1 MKNLSIKFKIT
12 VWFAVSILLI
22 TGITMGA
29 VIGISGSVIRK
40 DTFENLIEI
49 VEENA
54 DEIEYVSH
62 YDRLDMDD
70 DYDIYL
76 QYKDGY
82 LEIDDD
88 FVRTLNGIVCSV
100 YDIDGNILYGEDIL
114 YKTNKSSVFGS
125 GAVETVKEKSR
136 ASFYYFDKRID
147 LKNNDSLWLRGVVSA
162 DYGNARI
169 KNIIFLSLWIL
180 PVLFLIAVLGG
191 YIVARKSLSTIDKIT
206 LSAQSIREGNDLT
219 KRIELENSSKEVQ
232 SLSDSFN
239 GMLDRLEKSFKSE
252 QQLTNDVSHELRTP
266 VSVIMS
272 QCEFTLEKQRTEEE
286 YEEAL
291 KLVFRQSKKM
301 SGMINDMLSFSRLE
315 KREAFEGLC
324 DTDFSELI
332 KSVCDDLS
340 LIRDKGIT
348 VHCETEDNIII
359 NGDSQ
364 LLTRLAVN
372 LVSNAYRYGKDNGNI
387 YVSLKSEGRYAVLTV
402 HDDGIGIAKEDIEK
416 IWDRFYRADKS
427 RSDKGTGLGL
437 CFVREIARIH
447 GAEVSVSS
455 KLGEGS
461 TFTFKFLKKI

>member
-22 TGITMGA
+22 TGITMAA

-54 DEIEYVSH
+54 DEVEYVGQ

-100 YDIDGNILYGEDIL
+100 YDEDGNILYGEDIL

-125 GAVETVKEKSR
+125 GSVETVKENNR

-147 LKNNDSLWLRGVVSA
+147 LKNNDYLWLRGVVSA

-180 PVLFLIAVLGG
+180 PALFLIAVLGG
-191 YIVARKSLSTIDKIT
+191 YLVAGKSLSPIDKIS

-219 KRIELENSSKEVQ
+219 KRIELENSSREVQ
-232 SLSDSFN
+232 SLSNSFN
-239 GMLDRLEKSFKSE
+239 GMLDRLEKSFRSE

-272 QCEFTLEKQRTEEE
+272 QCEFTLEKDRTPEE
-286 YEEAL
+286 YKEAL
-291 KLVFRQSKKM
+291 NLVFRQSKKM

-315 KREAFEGLC
+315 KRELNEGLC

-372 LVSNAYRYGKDNGNI
+372 LISNAYRYGKENGNI
-387 YVSLKSEGRYAVLTV
+387 YVSLKSEGRYAALTV
-402 HDDGIGIAKEDIEK
+402 RDDGIGIAKEDIEK

-447 GAEVSVSS
+447 GADVSVSS
-455 KLGEGS
+455 SLGEG
-461 TFTFKFLKKI
+461 TAFTFKFLKKI

>member
-54 DEIEYVSH
+54 DEVEYVSQ

-100 YDIDGNILYGEDIL
+100 YDEDGNILYGEDIL

-125 GAVETVKEKSR
+125 GSVETVKENNR

-180 PVLFLIAVLGG
+180 PALFLIAVLGG
-191 YIVARKSLSTIDKIT
+191 YLVAGKSLSPIDKIS

-219 KRIELENSSKEVQ
+219 KRIELENSSREVQ
-232 SLSDSFN
+232 SLSNSFN
-239 GMLDRLEKSFKSE
+239 GMLDRLEKSFRSE

-272 QCEFTLEKQRTEEE
+272 QCEFTLEKDRTPEE
-286 YEEAL
+286 YKEAL
-291 KLVFRQSKKM
+291 NLVFRQSKKM

-315 KREAFEGLC
+315 KRELNEGLC

-372 LVSNAYRYGKDNGNI
+372 LISNAYRYGKENGNI
-387 YVSLKSEGRYAVLTV
+387 YVSLKSEGRYAALTV
-402 HDDGIGIAKEDIEK
+402 RDDGIGIAKEDIEK

-447 GAEVSVSS
+447 GADVSVSS
-455 KLGEGS
+455 SLGEG
-461 TFTFKFLKKI
+461 TAFTFKFLKKI